1 MKNSSAYKIA
11 YVGLKQGAH
20 KFCYFIEDK
29 FFDNFSTPDF
39 NNSAIEVEVNLEK
52 QNNLFLMNFVINGF
66 IETSC
71 DRCGEPF
78 KLRLWEEFKFV
89 VKVVDDENIEIKNNE
104 DPDIAYIS
112 KTSSMMDLSPW
123 IYEFILLSIP
133 YQRLHPN
140 DENENSTCNPE
151 ILKLLNQNIET
162 PNTALWD
169 ALNIKKENKN

>member
-1 MKNSSAYKIA
+1 MKNSSEYKIA

-20 KFCYFIEDK
+20 KFSYFIEDT

-39 NNSAIEVEVNLEK
+39 TKSAIDVEVNLDK
-52 QNNLFLMNFVINGF
+52 QNHLFLMNFAINGF

-71 DRCGEPF
+71 DRCGDAF
-78 KLRLWEEFKFV
+78 TLRLWEEFKFV
-89 VKVVDDENIEIKNNE
+89 VKVVDDENIEMKNNE

-112 KTSSMMDLSPW
+112 KSSSLMDLSPW

-140 DENENSTCNPE
+140 DNNNESTCNPE
-151 ILKLLNQNIET
+151 ILKLLNKNNET
-162 PNTALWD
+162 PNTALWE
-169 ALNIKKENKN
+169 ALNIKKDNNN